1 MEYRKT
7 AHTNYQNTWTSQDLE
22 ESNVM
27 IRGFIAVDPNTDYEL
42 RVITSLDMKVS
53 SVTSISD
60 VRDIM
65 TAPCEGR

>member
-1 MEYRKT
+1 
-7 AHTNYQNTWTSQDLE
+7 
-22 ESNVM
+22 M